1 MEQIELEVASREVL
15 GKKVK
20 VLRRQGITPVHVF
33 GHGIESMALQCAT
46 PELRRVLAEAGQS
59 RLINLK
65 LNGEKTP
72 RTVMVREIQR
82 EPRTGKSV
90 HVDFYQVQMAEK
102 LKVEV
107 PIVFV
112 GESPALKLKENM
124 LVHDLNKLEVECLPG
139 NIPASVELDISSLT
153 DADQEIR
160 VEDINL
166 GEGVTI
172 LTDPEQIVVKI
183 VLRHIEKEEEVRGA
197 AGEAVVRAEEATPPT
212 EEESKD

>member
-1 MEQIELEVASREVL
+1 MEQIELEVASRDVL